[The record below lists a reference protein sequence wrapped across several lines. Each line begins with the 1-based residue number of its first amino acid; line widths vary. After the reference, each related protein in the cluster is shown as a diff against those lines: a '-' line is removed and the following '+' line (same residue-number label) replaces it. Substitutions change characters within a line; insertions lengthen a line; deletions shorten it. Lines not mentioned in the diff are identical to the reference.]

1 LPSRLSYF
9 SERLELS
16 LRWSAPGRRTRRG
29 LVIPTRRC
37 TPGGTRGARLYA
49 ATGASCPAA
58 RTRDILA
65 RIVNGARRAARTW
78 TRFSPLPSPPPAVA
92 RTREPL
98 RRPRGLGRQARARRR
113 PACAASALPERASD
127 TVSAGAHRSRA
138 TLARRLARSSA
149 RLCNRRLRP
158 LVWAHCRG
166 QPSRAA
172 PASSLTAAAALP
184 PPSRLRFLAA

>member
-1 LPSRLSYF
+1 MPSRLSYF

-78 TRFSPLPSPPPAVA
+78 TRSSPLPSPPPAVA

-98 RRPRGLGRQARARRR
+98 RRARGLGRQARAPRR
-113 PACAASALPERASD
+113 PACAASALERASD

-184 PPSRLRFLAA
+184 PPSRLRFLSA